1 MPKCNISE
9 AQVIDYVYGELDQ
22 IQTSDFEN
30 HLTTCNKCTR
40 TVAGYNSVL
49 RVVDEAEN
57 EFMPHVIVPRN
68 LETKLYKRL
77 ADAHP
82 EKTSLLT
89 RLSNAFAK
97 LLLGM
102 QEQKIASVCI
112 FSLAVIAVAF
122 FVGNPFGPT
131 ADLTLNRTNS
141 ANARIEQ
148 YRHQDIQ
155 RNFEDVLRKKHL
167 RNTDSWDTVSHLNR
181 VKDQAQGT
189 DWANIAN
196 NQLKRVHSEF

>member
-9 AQVIDYVYGELDQ
+9 AHVIDYVHGELDQ
-22 IQTSDFEN
+22 VQTSDFEN

-89 RLSNAFAK
+89 RLSN
-97 LLLGM
+97 
-102 QEQKIASVCI
+102 S
-112 FSLAVIAVAF
+112 
-122 FVGNPFGPT
+122 
-131 ADLTLNRTNS
+131 S
-141 ANARIEQ
+141 A
-148 YRHQDIQ
+148 
-155 RNFEDVLRKKHL
+155 
-167 RNTDSWDTVSHLNR
+167 
-181 VKDQAQGT
+181 
-189 DWANIAN
+189 
-196 NQLKRVHSEF
+196 